1 MNCCYIDIHIHTSE
15 NADSLNES
23 YDVIE
28 LKRKVEKIAKG
39 YPYLISLSDHN
50 VINVNAYKNLAQL
63 NINFIVGVELH
74 VRNFED
80 CPPYHCHALFNID
93 DDILK
98 DETKLVD
105 ELNKINSLLS
115 QLYPK
120 KMVCNTDNIPTI
132 HDIISKF
139 VKYDLLI
146 LPHGGQSHSTF
157 DESVRNNNTQFDSV
171 LERSL
176 YYNLFDGFTSRSNK
190 GLQRTIDYFTKMGIN
205 EFVNLLT
212 CTDNYDVKKY
222 PSDKNGNDD
231 FVPTWMYS
239 SPTFDGLR
247 IALSEKS
254 RLLYADEPV
263 DDWQE
268 KIISAKINNDKID
281 IDVKFEPGLN
291 VIIGNSSTGKTLLVD
306 SMYNIINKTPDKCKY
321 ISSFNL
327 NSMQINNPSAIC
339 PHYFSQNYIIEL
351 IKPTIDGKSNSLGD
365 NELLK
370 KIFPFDSTFQ
380 REINLKLSKF
390 KQELDIL
397 IDSVKNIEL
406 ERNKIKNIQSFYR
419 LIVNGS
425 IVSNPIKPF
434 KLTQSEK
441 DRIDIKDSDLD
452 LNNESL
458 DKIVDF
464 SKKLAFCESIESEV
478 ASIKRKFLNAEKEID
493 FAKKINELIDYE
505 IKFEDASISENDT
518 KNKVLLDNWNNLL
531 DSVYNY
537 LLNCKKFENSLR
549 SLSTYNYSCKTK
561 EICSAGHKLF
571 ISNSLHISKD
581 LLLNTFNKFLK
592 TNEKLSNFDS
602 IVPEQ
607 LFRCHFSKRSP
618 NVIDYDDFSNKIYN
632 EISSSNNVSYDIIH
646 KNGKP
651 FSDLTPRLKASVS
664 LDIILG
670 YEDDNAP
677 LIIDQPEDNLA
688 TSYINHDLIRSIK
701 NCKKKRQII
710 IVSHNA
716 TIPMLGDAQNIIICS
731 NDDKI
736 KIKSYKM
743 EDYFDKKTSVL
754 DVIASITDGGKQSIK
769 KRFKKYN
776 MKSYKGEKDEN

>member
-1 MNCCYIDIHIHTSE
+1 M
-15 NADSLNES
+15 
-23 YDVIE
+23 
-28 LKRKVEKIAKG
+28 
-39 YPYLISLSDHN
+39 
-50 VINVNAYKNLAQL
+50 
-63 NINFIVGVELH
+63 
-74 VRNFED
+74 
-80 CPPYHCHALFNID
+80 
-93 DDILK
+93 
-98 DETKLVD
+98 
-105 ELNKINSLLS
+105 
-115 QLYPK
+115 
-120 KMVCNTDNIPTI
+120 
-132 HDIISKF
+132 
-139 VKYDLLI
+139 
-146 LPHGGQSHSTF
+146 
-157 DESVRNNNTQFDSV
+157 
-171 LERSL
+171 
-176 YYNLFDGFTSRSNK
+176 
-190 GLQRTIDYFTKMGIN
+190 
-205 EFVNLLT
+205 
-212 CTDNYDVKKY
+212 
-222 PSDKNGNDD
+222 
-231 FVPTWMYS
+231 
-239 SPTFDGLR
+239 
-247 IALSEKS
+247 
-254 RLLYADEPV
+254 
-263 DDWQE
+263 
-268 KIISAKINNDKID
+268 
-281 IDVKFEPGLN
+281 
-291 VIIGNSSTGKTLLVD
+291 
-306 SMYNIINKTPDKCKY
+306 
-321 ISSFNL
+321 
-327 NSMQINNPSAIC
+327 
-339 PHYFSQNYIIEL
+339 
-351 IKPTIDGKSNSLGD
+351 
-365 NELLK
+365 
-370 KIFPFDSTFQ
+370 
-380 REINLKLSKF
+380 
-390 KQELDIL
+390 
-397 IDSVKNIEL
+397 KNIEL

-537 LLNCKKFENSLR
+537 LLNCKKFTNSLR

-651 FSDLTPRLKASVS
+651 FSDLSPGLKASVI